1 MRVHHNVCCGI
12 DVHKKSVTACLLW
25 GPADQEPQEQIR
37 RFGTMT
43 RDLEK
48 LAEWLE
54 QAGCEVATME
64 STGSYWKPV
73 WNVLEGR
80 KFKLILANAQHV
92 RAIPGEKT
100 DRKDGRRIASL
111 TRHGQIRPS
120 YVPSKA
126 ILELRDLTRY
136 RSKLLGAGSS
146 ERNRIQKILE
156 TANIKLGSV
165 LSDVFGV
172 SGQRM
177 LQALVKDDLVDVGK
191 VAQLAH
197 WSLKPKMEAIH
208 QALEGKLTTHHRF
221 LIELSLNHMRAIEE
235 QLVRLDA
242 EIQRRLEP
250 FQQEYALLQ
259 TIPGIKQTAAAR
271 ILSEI
276 GADMSSFPDPDH
288 LSSWGGVCPGNNES
302 AGKKFRSKT
311 RKGNQHL
318 LAALTE
324 CSWAATHKKN
334 SHFRNK
340 YYRIKSRRGAQRAV
354 MAINHSLLKCIWVV
368 LNQHQPYEEPKPTA
382 LTDAQKQRKASSLC
396 RQLRQLG
403 YDVTLKPKNE
413 TQLKPGGA

>member
-25 GPADQEPQEQIR
+25 GPADQEPQEEIR

-43 RDLEK
+43 RDLQK

-80 KFKLILANAQHV
+80 KYKLILANAQHV
-92 RAIPGEKT
+92 RALPGEKT
-100 DRKDGRRIASL
+100 DRKDGRRLASL

-120 YVPSKA
+120 FVPPKA

-136 RSKLLGAGSS
+136 RSKLLAAGSS
-146 ERNRIQKILE
+146 ERNRIQKVLE

-177 LQALVKDDLVDVGK
+177 LQALVHHEAVDI
-191 VAQLAH
+191 ATIARLAH
-197 WSLKPKMEAIH
+197 WSLKPKMDAIE
-208 QALEGKLTTHHRF
+208 QALEGKLTAHHRF
-221 LIELSLNHMRAIEE
+221 LIELSLNHMRVIEE
-235 QLVRLDA
+235 QLLRLDA

-259 TIPGIKQTAAAR
+259 TIPGIKEIGAAR

-276 GADMSSFPDPDH
+276 GADMSAFPDADH
-288 LSSWGGVCPGNNES
+288 LASWGGTC
-302 AGKKFRSKT
+302 
-311 RKGNQHL
+311 
-318 LAALTE
+318 
-324 CSWAATHKKN
+324 
-334 SHFRNK
+334 
-340 YYRIKSRRGAQRAV
+340 
-354 MAINHSLLKCIWVV
+354 
-368 LNQHQPYEEPKPTA
+368 
-382 LTDAQKQRKASSLC
+382 
-396 RQLRQLG
+396 
-403 YDVTLKPKNE
+403 
-413 TQLKPGGA
+413 

>member
-12 DVHKKSVTACLLW
+12 DVHKKSVTACLMW
-25 GPADQEPQEQIR
+25 GPSDQEPQEEIR
-37 RFGTMT
+37 RFGTMM
-43 RDLEK
+43 RDLQK

-80 KFKLILANAQHV
+80 KFRLILANAKHV
-92 RAIPGEKT
+92 RALPGEKT
-100 DRKDGRRIASL
+100 DRKDGRRLASL

-120 YVPSKA
+120 YVPPRA
-126 ILELRDLTRY
+126 IAELRDLTRY
-136 RSKLLGAGSS
+136 RSKLLGTGTS
-146 ERNRIQKILE
+146 ERNRVLKVLE

-177 LQALVKDDLVDVGK
+177 LEALVKKDAVDIES

-197 WSLKPKMEAIH
+197 YKLKPKMDAIR
-208 QALEGKLTTHHRF
+208 QALEGKLTAHHRF
-221 LIELSLNHMRAIEE
+221 LIELSLNHMHAIEQ
-235 QLVRLDA
+235 QLIRLDE

-250 FQQEYALLQ
+250 FQQEYALIQ
-259 TIPGIKQTAAAR
+259 TIPGIKATTAAR

-276 GADMSSFPDPDH
+276 GTDMSVFPDADH
-288 LSSWGGVCPGNNES
+288 LSSWGGACPGNNES
-302 AGKKFRSKT
+302 GGKKFQSKI
-311 RKGNQHL
+311 RKGNPHL

-324 CSWAATHKKN
+324 SSWAATKKSN

-340 YYRIKSRRGAQRAV
+340 YYRLKARRGSQRAIV
-354 MAINHSLLKCIWVV
+354 AVSHTLLKCIYLV
-368 LNQHQPYEEPKPTA
+368 LSQRQPYHEPKPNV
-382 LTDAQKQRKASSLC
+382 LTETQKRRKASSLC
-396 RQLRQLG
+396 RQLRELG
-403 YDVTLKPKNE
+403 YEVTVKTKEPNDRNN
-413 TQLKPGGA
+413 